1 MAEFAGSNPCDC
13 RSSPFTGCHIASN
26 FQYCNRL
33 RKRPKQG
40 SGGNSLAEWTARP
53 FLEAVKMIWIV
64 TLIAVG
70 VAVFWVKTR
79 RQRKAKANTYVPQ

>member
-1 MAEFAGSNPCDC
+1 
-13 RSSPFTGCHIASN
+13 
-26 FQYCNRL
+26 
-33 RKRPKQG
+33 
-40 SGGNSLAEWTARP
+40 
-53 FLEAVKMIWIV
+53 MIWIV